1 MFRAFPMVNRP
12 MQRRSFLS
20 SVAAL
25 TALGLTPPLRA
36 ETVSGELPWKP
47 GTQDLPVPVKKG
59 GLAFFTEQEAATMG
73 AIAERMIPAD
83 ELSIGAKEAGCVTF
97 IDRQLAGDFGKAATQ
112 YRAGPIVPGT
122 PEQGPQEIQTPAE
135 RYRTGLASLDKHC
148 QTTLGKA
155 FIDLT
160 EDQQDQVI
168 TELETGKVRVEKS
181 TPQAL
186 FALMLMNV
194 REGFL
199 SDPMYGGNKGMAGWK
214 MIGFPGARYDF
225 RDVVDKRGQKLNIIP
240 TSMIDNSL

>member
-1 MFRAFPMVNRP
+1 

-25 TALGLTPPLRA
+25 TAFGLVPPLKA
-36 ETVSGELPWKP
+36 QAQVVKGELPWAP
-47 GTQDLPVPVKKG
+47 GTHDLPSPVKKG
-59 GLAFFTEQEAATMG
+59 GLAFFTEAEAQTMG
-73 AIAERMIPAD
+73 ALAERLIPTD
-83 ELSIGAKEAGCVTF
+83 ELSIGARDAGCVTF
-97 IDRQLAGDFGKAATQ
+97 IDHQLAGDFGRAATQ

-135 RYRTGLASLDKHC
+135 RYRSGLASLDEHC
-148 QTTLGKA
+148 QKVFGKP
-155 FIDLT
+155 FVQLNET
-160 EDQQDQVI
+160 QQDAAI
-168 TELETGKVRVEKS
+168 TGLEAGKVKITGS
-181 TPQAL
+181 TPQAF
-186 FALMLMNV
+186 FALVLMNV

-199 SDPMYGGNKGMAGWK
+199 ADPMYGGNKGMAGWK